1 MSDSKTLDA
10 QAGYESAV
18 TNLLVAMA
26 GGNYIHDAAGLLEF
40 CLTASLEKYV
50 IDDEILGMTKRVLKG
65 VEVTPDSLAFD
76 VMKKIGPGGH
86 FVSSRH
92 TRKFMRKEQFLP
104 KISDRSTRKEWLNN
118 GSPDTRKK
126 AMQRVEEIL
135 GTPALPVP
143 PSKVMERIRSDI
155 RGIDKN
161 VI

>member
-10 QAGYESAV
+10 QSGYESAI
-18 TNLLVAMA
+18 TSLLVAMA

-50 IDDEILGMTKRVLKG
+50 IDDEILGMTKRALRG
-65 VEVTPDSLAFD
+65 IEITPDSLAFD
-76 VMKKIGPGGH
+76 VMKKIGAGGH

-92 TRKFMRKEQFLP
+92 TRKFMRKEQFHP
-104 KISDRSTRKEWLNN
+104 KISDRSTRQEWQDN

-135 GTPALPVP
+135 GTPSIPVP
-143 PSKVMERIRSDI
+143 SPEAMESIRSEI
-155 RGIDKN
+155 KGIDKN
-161 VI
+161 II

>member
-1 MSDSKTLDA
+1 MSDAKTLDA

-50 IDDEILGMTKRVLKG
+50 IDDEILGMTKRALRG
-65 VEVTPDSLAFD
+65 IEVTPDTLAFD
-76 VMKKIGPGGH
+76 EMKKIGPGGH

-104 KISDRSTRKEWLNN
+104 KISDRSTRKEWLEK
-118 GSPDTRKK
+118 GARDTRKR
-126 AMQRVEEIL
+126 AGRRVKEIL
-135 GTPALPVP
+135 HMPSLTVP
-143 PSKVMERIRSDI
+143 SPEVMEKIRTEI
-155 RGIDKN
+155 RGIDTN